1 MGLKIQC
8 PQTKKK
14 HTHTDIYI
22 YIYIYIYK
30 IDPPTGREE
39 GGCDINISTVF
50 LTKYF
55 SFALLFL

>member
-1 MGLKIQC
+1 MGLKIQYS
-8 PQTKKK
+8 PQTKK
-14 HTHTDIYI
+14 HTHTHIYI
-22 YIYIYIYK
+22 YI

>member
-1 MGLKIQC
+1 MGLKIQYS
-8 PQTKKK
+8 PQTKT
-14 HTHTDIYI
+14 HTHTH
-22 YIYIYIYK
+22 IYIYIYK

>member
-1 MGLKIQC
+1 MMNGIKNSIQ
-8 PQTKKK
+8 PSNKNT
-14 HTHTDIYI
+14 HTHIYI
-22 YIYIYIYK
+22 YIYI

>member
-1 MGLKIQC
+1 MGLKIQYS
-8 PQTKKK
+8 PQTKT
-14 HTHTDIYI
+14 HTHIYI
-22 YIYIYIYK
+22 YIYI

>member
-1 MGLKIQC
+1 MNGIKNSIQ
-8 PQTKKK
+8 PSNKN
-14 HTHTDIYI
+14 THTYI
-22 YIYIYIYK
+22 YIYIYI

>member
-1 MGLKIQC
+1 MNGIKNSIQ
-8 PQTKKK
+8 PSNKNT
-14 HTHTDIYI
+14 HTHIYI
-22 YIYIYIYK
+22 

>member
-8 PQTKKK
+8 PQTKKNT
-14 HTHTDIYI
+14 HTHTYI
-22 YIYIYIYK
+22 YIYI

>member
-1 MGLKIQC
+1 MNGIKNSIQ
-8 PQTKKK
+8 PSNKNT
-14 HTHTDIYI
+14 HTHIYI
-22 YIYIYIYK
+22 YIYI